1 MKSVNFKKVM
11 KQAKA
16 HADIMLRGLA
26 RTLYGALIAG
36 LIAFAVYGF
45 VLIKSENGYVAVFD
59 FIAACATLILAL
71 ANAYLLG
78 SKRRGAKK

>member
-1 MKSVNFKKVM
+1 MRNVNFKKVM

>member
-1 MKSVNFKKVM
+1 MRKVNFKKVM

-71 ANAYLLG
+71 ANAYALG
-78 SKRRGAKK
+78 NKRRGAKK